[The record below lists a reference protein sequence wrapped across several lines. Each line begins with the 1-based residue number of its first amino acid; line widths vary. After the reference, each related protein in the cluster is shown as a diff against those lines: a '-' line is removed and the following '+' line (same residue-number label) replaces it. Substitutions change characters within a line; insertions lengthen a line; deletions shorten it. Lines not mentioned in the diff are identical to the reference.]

1 MFLNNYILLK
11 LCGIRFAIRSRY
23 QVLKLTFKCYT
34 AGDGENVVVSCNCWA
49 IECIIMI
56 LDVEKLV
63 FIRPMIDNFPDF
75 HNTNDA
81 SALFIYLHF
90 ILS

>member
-1 MFLNNYILLK
+1 
-11 LCGIRFAIRSRY
+11 
-23 QVLKLTFKCYT
+23 
-34 AGDGENVVVSCNCWA
+34 
-49 IECIIMI
+49 MI

-90 ILS
+90 ILSWHKNNITHCLK